1 MNDIARQEALRKIV
15 KCKFRGHKKLN
26 AKGRVSYPDSL
37 VREYKRITNSYMALL
52 NRAVSEYMPEIK
64 AALKQEQQNARA
76 DALSDLWLVV
86 HEAVARMS
94 VKTDELTNQYG
105 LERKLNY
112 LAGLTVKLS
121 IKEWKK
127 VVKSTLGIDLL
138 DDYYL
143 GEFYRQQLQVWVA
156 DNVSLIKSI
165 PQETLANMQYIVLG
179 GFRSGKTTT
188 SIIKEIRQV
197 YGVGKRK
204 AQLIARDQMA
214 KLNADIARSQQED
227 AGVRE
232 YTWRT
237 SGDSR
242 VRERH
247 RELNGKVFSWDN
259 PPVVDLKTGR
269 RCHPGQDYQCR
280 CVAIPKFDIDTLDLP
295 LAQSEQ
301 K

>member
-1 MNDIARQEALRKIV
+1 MNDIARQEALRKMV
-15 KCKFRGHKKLN
+15 KCKFCGHKKLN
-26 AKGRVSYPDSL
+26 AKGRVSYPDSM
-37 VREYKRITNSYMALL
+37 VREYRRITNSYMALL
-52 NRAVSEYMPEIK
+52 NKAVSEYMSEIK

-86 HEAVARMS
+86 HEAVARM
-94 VKTDELTNQYG
+94 VAKTEELTNKYN
-105 LERKLNY
+105 LEKKLNY
-112 LAGLTVKLS
+112 LASLTVKLS

-143 GEFYRQQLQVWVA
+143 GEFYRQQTQMWVA

-165 PQETLANMQYIVLG
+165 PQETLAKMQDIVLV

-188 SIIKEIRQV
+188 SIIKEIRQA
-197 YGVGKRK
+197 YGVSKRK

-214 KLNADIARSQQED
+214 KLNADITRSQQED
-227 AGVRE
+227 AGVIE

-247 RELNGKVFSWDN
+247 RKLDGKVFSWDN

-295 LAQSEQ
+295 LAQAAQ
-301 K
+301 N

>member
-1 MNDIARQEALRKIV
+1 MNDIARQEALRKMV
-15 KCKFRGHKKLN
+15 KCKFCGHKKLN
-26 AKGRVSYPDSL
+26 AKGRVSYPDSM
-37 VREYKRITNSYMALL
+37 VREYRRITNSYMALL
-52 NRAVSEYMPEIK
+52 NKAVSEYMPEIK

-86 HEAVARMS
+86 HEAVARM
-94 VKTDELTNQYG
+94 VAKTEELTNKYN
-105 LERKLNY
+105 LEKKLNY
-112 LAGLTVKLS
+112 LASLTVKLS

-143 GEFYRQQLQVWVA
+143 GEFYRQQTQMWVA

-165 PQETLANMQYIVLG
+165 SQETLAKMQDIVLV

-188 SIIKEIRQV
+188 SIIKEIRQA
-197 YGVGKRK
+197 YGVSKRK

-214 KLNADIARSQQED
+214 KLNADITRSQQED

-247 RELNGKVFSWDN
+247 RKLDGKVFSWDN

-295 LAQSEQ
+295 LAQAAQ
-301 K
+301 N

>member
-1 MNDIARQEALRKIV
+1 MVHLVYCD
-15 KCKFRGHKKLN
+15 N
-26 AKGRVSYPDSL
+26 AG
-37 VREYKRITNSYMALL
+37 
-52 NRAVSEYMPEIK
+52 
-64 AALKQEQQNARA
+64 
-76 DALSDLWLVV
+76 
-86 HEAVARMS
+86 
-94 VKTDELTNQYG
+94 
-105 LERKLNY
+105 
-112 LAGLTVKLS
+112 
-121 IKEWKK
+121 KK

-165 PQETLANMQYIVLG
+165 PQETLAKMQDIVLG

-188 SIIKEIRQV
+188 SIIKEIRQA

-214 KLNADIARSQQED
+214 KLNADITRSQQED

-247 RELNGKVFSWDN
+247 RELDGKVFSWDN

-280 CVAIPKFDIDTLDLP
+280 CVAIPRFDIDTLDLP

-301 K
+301 N

>member
-1 MNDIARQEALRKIV
+1 MNDIARQEALRKMV
-15 KCKFRGHKKLN
+15 KCKFCGHKKLN
-26 AKGRVSYPDSL
+26 AKGRVSYPDSM
-37 VREYKRITNSYMALL
+37 VREYRRITNSYMALL
-52 NRAVSEYMPEIK
+52 NKAVSEYMPEIK

-86 HEAVARMS
+86 HEAVARM
-94 VKTDELTNQYG
+94 VAKTEELTNKYN
-105 LERKLNY
+105 LEKKLNY
-112 LAGLTVKLS
+112 LASLTVKLS

-143 GEFYRQQLQVWVA
+143 GEFYRQQTQMWVT

-165 PQETLANMQYIVLG
+165 PQETLAKMQDIVLV

-188 SIIKEIRQV
+188 SIIKEIRQA
-197 YGVGKRK
+197 YGVSKRK

-214 KLNADIARSQQED
+214 KLNADITRSQQED

-247 RELNGKVFSWDN
+247 REMDGKVFSWDN

-295 LAQSEQ
+295 LA
-301 K
+301 

>member
-1 MNDIARQEALRKIV
+1 MNDIARQEVLKSMV

-26 AKGRVSYPDSL
+26 AKGRVSYPDSM
-37 VREYKRITNSYMALL
+37 VREYRRITNSYMTLL
-52 NRAVSEYMPEIK
+52 NKAVSEYMPEIK
-64 AALKQEQQNARA
+64 TALKQEKENTRT
-76 DALSDLWLVV
+76 DSLSDLWLVV

-94 VKTDELTNQYG
+94 AKVDELTNKFD
-105 LERKLNY
+105 LEKKLNY

-121 IKEWKK
+121 VKEWKK

-143 GEFYRQQLQVWVA
+143 GEFYRQQTKMWVA
-156 DNVSLIKSI
+156 ENVGLIKSI
-165 PQETLANMQYIVLG
+165 PQETLAKMQDIVLN
-179 GFRSGKTTT
+179 GFQSGRTTT
-188 SIIKEIRQV
+188 AIVKEIRQA
-197 YGVGKRK
+197 YGVSKRK

-214 KLNADIARSQQED
+214 KLNADITESQQRD
-227 AGVRE
+227 AGVKE
-232 YTWRT
+232 YTWRS

-247 RELNGKVFSWDN
+247 RALDGKVFSWDE

-280 CVAIPKFDIDTLDLP
+280 CVAVPRFDIDTLDLP
-295 LAQSEQ
+295 LAMAE
-301 K
+301 KN